1 MLALLTGSPGVGKTT
16 VATALAARY
25 PMQVETVSFGTL
37 IHQAVNDRHRGELSY
52 AEFRRLAAQLV
63 RQADI
68 EAATD
73 LVIALKSSLG
83 TEWLVVDSHAVA
95 QTSYGWQAYPD
106 KRGHLEVRIMAVEP
120 GVEELV
126 TQAFAVNDRGAQMQ
140 PEYGGTVVAT
150 ARVMAP
156 DVAAMIPQTTP
167 QRTSTCFGEPVRT
180 DPDDTVTS
188 IPPELAA
195 LVEEVDAVGW
205 STGIGGAV
213 PQESRAAHVLC

>member
-1 MLALLTGSPGVGKTT
+1 
-16 VATALAARY
+16 
-25 PMQVETVSFGTL
+25 
-37 IHQAVNDRHRGELSY
+37 
-52 AEFRRLAAQLV
+52 
-63 RQADI
+63 
-68 EAATD
+68 
-73 LVIALKSSLG
+73 
-83 TEWLVVDSHAVA
+83 
-95 QTSYGWQAYPD
+95 
-106 KRGHLEVRIMAVEP
+106 
-120 GVEELV
+120 V

-213 PQESRAAHVLC
+213 PQESRAAHVLCKVVKERVELIRVGLAVSRLAAPSYISDIRILGQWGGRGIRARCWRGHRGDRELVASRADC

>member
-83 TEWLVVDSHAVA
+83 AKWLVVDSHAVA
-95 QTSYGWQAYPD
+95 QTSYGW
-106 KRGHLEVRIMAVEP
+106 H
-120 GVEELV
+120 
-126 TQAFAVNDRGAQMQ
+126 TQIS
-140 PEYGGTVVAT
+140 
-150 ARVMAP
+150 
-156 DVAAMIPQTTP
+156 AAIS
-167 QRTSTCFGEPVRT
+167 RSGLWRL
-180 DPDDTVTS
+180 S
-188 IPPELAA
+188 
-195 LVEEVDAVGW
+195 
-205 STGIGGAV
+205 
-213 PQESRAAHVLC
+213 QESRSW